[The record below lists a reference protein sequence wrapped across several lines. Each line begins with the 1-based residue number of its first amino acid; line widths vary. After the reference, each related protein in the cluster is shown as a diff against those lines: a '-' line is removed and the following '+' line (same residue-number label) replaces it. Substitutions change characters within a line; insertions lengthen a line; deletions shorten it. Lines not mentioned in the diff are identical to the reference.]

1 MNKFKNS
8 TIRFSRTYA
17 IGALTVALV
26 LVCVFA
32 SFCGIFG
39 VADAVSPDGYL
50 QDVADKSLDWYMAKD
65 YLDLATLKKIVAGWF
80 SSSQYDFSSVKPVV
94 VAVIDSGI
102 NYNHELFCGKYDE
115 NGVAVSGDGIGEY
128 DVLYRDES
136 GNLIG
141 KNTVLP
147 TDKNYV

>member
-1 MNKFKNS
+1 M
-8 TIRFSRTYA
+8 
-17 IGALTVALV
+17 
-26 LVCVFA
+26 
-32 SFCGIFG
+32 
-39 VADAVSPDGYL
+39 
-50 QDVADKSLDWYMAKD
+50 
-65 YLDLATLKKIVAGWF
+65 
-80 SSSQYDFSSVKPVV
+80 KPVV

-102 NYNHELFCGKYDE
+102 NYNHEQFCGKYDE

-147 TDKNYV
+147 TDKTTFRRDIACSTTRPIGTARTLRAFLPLLYTNSILKIYKIMPVKAAYPTGSTSTFQARLSMTE